1 MQIRLSKCTK
11 KIIRDNRKKLSNF
24 AKPKRQYKNSMQAPK
39 DIAIEY
45 FNYPLPDERIAKFPI
60 EKRDES
66 KLLTCIGGE
75 IGERVFK
82 EIPDIL
88 PADTLLIFNNTKVIH
103 ARLFFSKETGA
114 LIEIFCLE
122 PHRMAISTAFEQR
135 SHCSWLCFV
144 GNNKKW
150 KNGVISRELDINGQA
165 ITLTATRREAYTNA
179 WVVDFDWTG
188 GFSFAEIIEQA
199 GVIPL
204 PPYLHRDAV
213 ASDNERYQTI
223 YAQWQGSVAA
233 PTAGLHFTQEVFNN
247 LNTKGITTEFITLH
261 VGAGTFKPVSSDTIG
276 EHIMHVEKIV
286 ISRKN
291 LESIASQCDKF
302 IIPVGTTTVRTL
314 ESVYWFGVK
323 LHLNP
328 DLETMHLGQWESYEL
343 EEQRIDKRQAFKN
356 VLDFMKKH
364 NLEVLEGDTQ
374 MIIAPGYKFHVING
388 ITTNFHQPQSTL
400 LLLVSAIVGNR
411 WKDCYRYALDHGFR
425 FLSYGDSCLFIP

>member
-1 MQIRLSKCTK
+1 M
-11 KIIRDNRKKLSNF
+11 SNF
-24 AKPKRQYKNSMQAPK
+24 AKPKRQHKNSMQAPK
-39 DIAIEY
+39 DIAIED

-66 KLLTCIGGE
+66 KLLTCIGSE

-135 SHCSWLCFV
+135 CHCSWLCFV

-150 KNGVISRELDINGQA
+150 KNGVISRELDIDGQT

-179 WVVDFDWTG
+179 WVVDFDWSG

-247 LNTKGITTEFITLH
+247 LNTKGISTEFITLH

-323 LHLNP
+323 LQLNP
-328 DLETMHLGQWESYEL
+328 DLEAMHLGQWESYEL
-343 EEQRIDKRQAFKN
+343 EEQAIDKRQAFEN
-356 VLDFMKKH
+356 VLAFMKKH
-364 NLEVLEGDTQ
+364 DLEVLEGDTQ

-388 ITTNFHQPQSTL
+388 IITNFHQPQSTL

>member
-1 MQIRLSKCTK
+1 M
-11 KIIRDNRKKLSNF
+11 SNF
-24 AKPKRQYKNSMQAPK
+24 ANHKQHTKNAMQAPK
-39 DIAIEY
+39 NIAIED

-88 PADTLLIFNNTKVIH
+88 PSDSLLIFNNTKVIH

-150 KNGVISRELDINGQA
+150 KNGVISRELDIDGQA

-188 GFSFAEIIEQA
+188 GFSFAEIIELA

-247 LNTKGITTEFITLH
+247 LNTKGIATEFITLH

-314 ESVYWFGVK
+314 ESVYWFGLK

-328 DLETMHLGQWESYEL
+328 DLEAMHLGQWESYEL
-343 EEQRIDKRQAFKN
+343 EEQAIDKRQAFEN
-356 VLDFMKKH
+356 VLAFMKKH

-388 ITTNFHQPQSTL
+388 IITNFHQPQSTL